1 MVKIVTK
8 ATTGKKS
15 TKRRTKAFAAA
26 VMGRPA
32 GQIQERVKLAG
43 PEHFGI
49 VSVDC
54 AKDRS
59 KWMLADFYGR
69 ILVPPTVV
77 EHQRSQI
84 QLTLLMLKQATEKH
98 GIKDSIVAVEMTGTY
113 HQIIFRAF
121 RDAKFETRIVHPF
134 ASSHYRAPEHGD
146 VKTDDHDLIAIF
158 RAAVNGFGLLEQPW
172 DDVHRAL
179 QLLVRH
185 RRDLVNKRAKLQC
198 QIRHHLERSLPGY
211 SNSFPDDSLWT
222 QPVAIRILQYIAEH
236 GGTHQALLDAGIPG
250 VSKWLKQQNV
260 AFQSRTVARV
270 VAWAANA
277 VVGDP
282 MRTMMTRIWQTLLI
296 DWQSKTQQISLLER
310 DIAGLLVKTPWVL
323 MMSHPGINVI
333 SAAELAA
340 ETGPIEHYAS
350 AKAISGRAGLF
361 PSRYQS
367 DGVDRGGNLSR
378 FRNGRMRAAWM
389 LTAECLLKCN
399 VYWSGKF
406 QHWKSQGHDPRDIRV
421 RIANRITRTA
431 FQMVAGRKVF
441 NHRSRLDRGYILDK
455 LLTFHREHDTPIV
468 QILSDLKSATDQV
481 PTHAHADE
489 AKPLQEVHRKS
500 MRSRKSG
507 PQQIGNLLV
516 AVLARLGV
524 TISSPAV
531 NLTSLEAPAAES
543 DKGDR

>member
-1 MVKIVTK
+1 MVKSVTK
-8 ATTGKKS
+8 TTTGKKS
-15 TKRRTKAFAAA
+15 TKRRSKAFAAA

-32 GQIQERVKLAG
+32 GQIQERVKVAG

-69 ILVPPTVV
+69 IIVPPTVV
-77 EHQRSQI
+77 EHQKNQI
-84 QLTLLMLKQATEKH
+84 QLTLLILKQAIEKH
-98 GIKDSIVAVEMTGTY
+98 SIKDTIIAVEMTGTY

-121 RDAKFETRIVHPF
+121 RDAKYDTRIVHPF

-146 VKTDDHDLIAIF
+146 IKTDDNDLIAIF
-158 RAAVNGFGLLEQPW
+158 RAAVNGFGLTEQPW
-172 DDVHRAL
+172 DDVHRSL
-179 QLLVRH
+179 QFLVRH

-198 QIRHHLERSLPGY
+198 QIRHHLERCLPGY
-211 SNSFPDDSLWT
+211 ANCFPDDSLWT
-222 QPVAIRILQYIAEH
+222 QPVAVKILQYVAEH
-236 GGTHQALLDAGIPG
+236 GGNHQALLDAGIPG
-250 VSKWLKQQNV
+250 VSKWLKQQTI

-270 VAWAANA
+270 AAWAANA
-277 VVGDP
+277 VTGDP
-282 MRTMMTRIWQTLLI
+282 MRAMLTRIWQTLLI
-296 DWQSKTQQISLLER
+296 DWQQKTQQISLLER

-389 LTAECLLKCN
+389 LTAENLLKCN
-399 VYWSGKF
+399 AYWSGKF
-406 QHWKSQGHDPRDIRV
+406 QLWKSQGRDPRHIRV
-421 RIANRITRTA
+421 CIANRITRTA
-431 FQMVAGRKVF
+431 FQMVAGRKIF

-455 LLTFHREHDTPIV
+455 LLTFHRQHDTPTS
-468 QILSDLKSATDQV
+468 QILADLKSATDQV
-481 PTHAHADE
+481 PQHAHADE
-489 AKPLQEVHRKS
+489 AKPLQEVQRKS
-500 MRSRKSG
+500 LRSRKSG
-507 PQQIGNLLV
+507 PQQIGNLLI

-524 TISSPAV
+524 TIVSPAV
-531 NLTSLEAPAAES
+531 NLSPLEAPVAES